1 MQNMSGVFSSIQE
14 QSAGGFQTAIFK
26 IRKSAAYTISCTN
39 IFWNGTN
46 KFMNS
51 ILKTVQLLIEGNGKL
66 YEYGRCVLKQT
77 TYEEKKIVFRSF
89 VETKG
94 FKILMQYILLFAD
107 LRTLLM

>member
-51 ILKTVQLLIEGNGKL
+51 ILKTVQLLIEGNGKV

-77 TYEEKKIVFRSF
+77 TYEEEKKLFSDH
-89 VETKG
+89 
-94 FKILMQYILLFAD
+94 LLRPKALKFSCSTFSY
-107 LRTLLM
+107 LQT